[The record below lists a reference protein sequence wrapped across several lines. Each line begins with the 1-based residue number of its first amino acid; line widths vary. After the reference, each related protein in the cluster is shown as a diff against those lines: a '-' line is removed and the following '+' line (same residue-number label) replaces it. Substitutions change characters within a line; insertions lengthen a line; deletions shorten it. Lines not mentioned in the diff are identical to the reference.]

1 MNTANKAKATG
12 PVRKAKLVKGVVEI
26 RFDYSSEM
34 VVLVKTFEDRRW
46 HSEDK
51 MWSAPPSL
59 SVVDALKRNGFTLC
73 PELTTWAK
81 AHEPAPVEKT
91 HKAIPGLKCTLRPF
105 QAEGVARIDG
115 FHGRALL
122 ADDCGLG
129 KTAQG
134 IAWLQLHKDARPA
147 VILCPC
153 AVKEMWAAKIAEWM
167 TDETSIILSGK
178 PGKTAAFTTQHT
190 GKKNPAGPI
199 YILNYD
205 ILGNKIETTVR
216 EDGVKKRKEV
226 ENTGWVD
233 WLLAKNPMVTIA
245 DEAHYVRNPKC
256 GRGLG
261 GAKLMKATPNA
272 ICLTGTP
279 IVNRPAE
286 FFPILNTLVPHQ
298 FRNFFKFGKRYCG
311 ARHNGFG
318 WEFKGASN
326 QAELH
331 DILTKT
337 VMIRRLKS
345 EVLKELP
352 AKVRAVVP
360 LAVEAKYMREYLR
373 EERELAELEADDK
386 LLAISK
392 IIALKQAAVRAK
404 LDAACR
410 WIEDFLESG
419 EKLVVFVHHHFV
431 ADAIRERFS
440 KITKV
445 AEVTGTTKGSRQAQQ
460 DMFQSDPDCRLF
472 LGSKAAK
479 EGLTLT
485 AASNTAFLELWDTPG
500 DMAQAEDRVHR
511 IGQEDSV
518 TSWYLVAAG
527 TIEEDNAA
535 LLDSKLQ
542 VLAQVVDGREAQ
554 DEELI
559 TALLAAVVKRNEGR
573 S

>member
-1 MNTANKAKATG
+1 
-12 PVRKAKLVKGVVEI
+12 
-26 RFDYSSEM
+26 
-34 VVLVKTFEDRRW
+34 
-46 HSEDK
+46 
-51 MWSAPPSL
+51 
-59 SVVDALKRNGFTLC
+59 
-73 PELTTWAK
+73 
-81 AHEPAPVEKT
+81 
-91 HKAIPGLKCTLRPF
+91 
-105 QAEGVARIDG
+105 
-115 FHGRALL
+115 
-122 ADDCGLG
+122 
-129 KTAQG
+129 
-134 IAWLQLHKDARPA
+134 
-147 VILCPC
+147 
-153 AVKEMWAAKIAEWM
+153 
-167 TDETSIILSGK
+167 
-178 PGKTAAFTTQHT
+178 
-190 GKKNPAGPI
+190 
-199 YILNYD
+199 
-205 ILGNKIETTVR
+205 
-216 EDGVKKRKEV
+216 
-226 ENTGWVD
+226 
-233 WLLAKNPMVTIA
+233 
-245 DEAHYVRNPKC
+245 
-256 GRGLG
+256 
-261 GAKLMKATPNA
+261 
-272 ICLTGTP
+272 
-279 IVNRPAE
+279 
-286 FFPILNTLVPHQ
+286 
-298 FRNFFKFGKRYCG
+298 
-311 ARHNGFG
+311 
-318 WEFKGASN
+318 
-326 QAELH
+326 
-331 DILTKT
+331 
-337 VMIRRLKS
+337 MIRRLKS

-410 WIEDFLESG
+410 WIGDFLESG

-485 AASNTAFLELWDTPG
+485 AASNTAFLELFDTPG

-511 IGQEDSV
+511 IGQKDSV
-518 TSWYLVAAG
+518 TAWYLVAAG